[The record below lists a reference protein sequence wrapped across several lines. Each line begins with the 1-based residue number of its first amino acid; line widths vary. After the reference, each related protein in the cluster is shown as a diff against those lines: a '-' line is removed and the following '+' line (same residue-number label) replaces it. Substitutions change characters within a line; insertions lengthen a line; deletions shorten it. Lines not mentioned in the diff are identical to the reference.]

1 MEDPTKLTL
10 IRTVHTIIYLVM
22 ASSVLLIFVSGI
34 VRYRGIWL
42 TASLV
47 LISIESVVFLGNR
60 MRCPLTALAQRYGAT
75 KGYAFDTFLPE
86 KATRHTFW
94 FFGGLL
100 LVGVVLLILNE

>member
-1 MEDPTKLTL
+1 MVNPTKLAL

-22 ASSVLLIFVSGI
+22 ACSVVLIFVSGI
-34 VRYRGIWL
+34 VRYRGVWL

-47 LISIESVVFLGNR
+47 LISIEAVVFLGNR

-86 KATRHTFW
+86 RATRHTFR

-100 LVGVVLLILNE
+100 VAGVALLFLNK